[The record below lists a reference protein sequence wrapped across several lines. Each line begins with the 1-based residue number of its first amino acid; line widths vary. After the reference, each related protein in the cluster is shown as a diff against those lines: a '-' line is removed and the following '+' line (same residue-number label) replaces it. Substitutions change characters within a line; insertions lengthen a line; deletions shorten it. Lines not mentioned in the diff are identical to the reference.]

1 MKVPQKIYDSIVDAA
16 VQADPLEACGLLGGD
31 GDSVKEF
38 YQLSNTDASSD
49 HYNMS
54 PGEQFA
60 AIKDMREK
68 GISMIGIWHS
78 HPETPA
84 RMSEEDKRLAM
95 TPGVTYVILSLAGS
109 EPVVKG
115 FRLLDDD
122 EWHDVGLTVISG

>member
-1 MKVPQKIYDSIVDAA
+1 MKVPQKIYDSMLDAA
-16 VQADPLEACGLLGGD
+16 ARANPLEACGLLGGD

-38 YQLSNTDASSD
+38 YHLTNTDASSD

-84 RMSEEDKRLAM
+84 RMSEEDKRLAL

-109 EPVVKG
+109 EPVAKG
-115 FRLLDDD
+115 FRLLDND
-122 EWHDVGLTVISG
+122 EWDDVGLTIIPE